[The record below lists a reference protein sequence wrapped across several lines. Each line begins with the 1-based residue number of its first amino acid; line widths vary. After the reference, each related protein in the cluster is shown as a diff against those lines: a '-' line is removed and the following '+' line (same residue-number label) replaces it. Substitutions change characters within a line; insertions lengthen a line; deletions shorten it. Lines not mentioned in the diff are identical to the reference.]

1 MYFEEDGEGSLRL
14 KLKLHCAHCGSS
26 TNLVFSD
33 KITPVC
39 KEIYST
45 LLCLDCLQETR
56 IAMVL

>member
-26 TNLVFSD
+26 TNLVL
-33 KITPVC
+33 ITPVC
-39 KEIYST
+39 YST